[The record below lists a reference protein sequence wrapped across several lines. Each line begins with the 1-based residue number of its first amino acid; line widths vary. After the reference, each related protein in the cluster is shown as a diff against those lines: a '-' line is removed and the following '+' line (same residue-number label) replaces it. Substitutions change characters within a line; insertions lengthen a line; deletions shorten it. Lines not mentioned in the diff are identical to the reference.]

1 MMFSTLPVIMK
12 SLRSLH
18 GSLWIFAAAWP
29 GAVAG
34 LRAGQADAGVMAPH
48 AEASLSPAPAPFSMT
63 SDEQGQVSL
72 LDAFD
77 YEMRQWRL
85 DQRREALEDT
95 QFRFNPRL
103 FFLSRDRYDGTHM
116 ESFAVGG
123 WAGLKTGYFLDRVS
137 FGATVYTSQ
146 HLSGDVD
153 EDGALLLAP
162 GQEGYTALGEL
173 YADIRIKDDLNLY
186 IGRKEY
192 DTPYLNRNDTRMTP
206 NTFEAISLIGKTNV
220 GSDGGVVKFGLG
232 YFDQIKER
240 NSDDFVSMAK
250 DAGADVNRGVFTA
263 GALYQKGN
271 FSFGGIDYYSDDIIN
286 IAYLEAKMEFEA
298 GHLKPRVALQFTD
311 QRSVGDDLLTGDDFS
326 ARQWGVKAELP
337 VGNALFTAG
346 YTGAS
351 GDTNMQNPWS
361 SYPGFT
367 AVQVEDFNRDGE
379 EAFIVRAAYEFP
391 QVPGLS
397 TYALW
402 VHGSTPDA
410 AGQFSRDEYDFNL
423 QWAPPDGKLK
433 GLSLRLRYALV
444 EQDHASGTDDLED
457 FRFICN
463 YTKNF

>member
-1 MMFSTLPVIMK
+1 MK
-12 SLRSLH
+12 THPAFR
-18 GSLWIFAAAWP
+18 
-29 GAVAG
+29 GAVVSTALLAALGTASVLNAREPAPTAG
-34 LRAGQADAGVMAPH
+34 GTATA
-48 AEASLSPAPAPFSMT
+48 SPASAAPALTPSGLT

-85 DQRREALEDT
+85 EQRREALEDT

-103 FFLSRDRYDGTHM
+103 FFLSRDKYDGSHM

-146 HLSGDVD
+146 HLSGDVS
-153 EDGALLLAP
+153 EDGAALLAP

-173 YADIRIKDDLNLY
+173 YADIRLKDDLNLY

-192 DTPYLNRNDTRMTP
+192 DTPYLNRNDVRMTP
-206 NTFEAISLIGKTNV
+206 NTFEAISLIGKTKV

-240 NSDDFVSMAK
+240 NSDDFISMAK

-263 GALYQKGN
+263 GALYQKGS

-286 IAYLEAKMEFEA
+286 IAYLEAKMEFAA
-298 GHLKPRVALQFTD
+298 GNLKPRVALQFTD

-346 YTGAS
+346 FTGAS
-351 GDTNMQNPWS
+351 GDTSMQNPWS
-361 SYPGFT
+361 SYPGYT
-367 AVQVEDFNRDGE
+367 SVQVEDFNRDGE
-379 EAFIVRAAYEFP
+379 EAFILRAAYEFP

-423 QWAPPDGKLK
+423 QWAPPEGKLK

-444 EQDHASGTDDLED
+444 EQDAAAGTDDLED

-463 YTKNF
+463 YTKTF